1 MVGGKMKMRET
12 EVARREEVVRL
23 GRLQLQM
30 MERRRQLEQTER
42 RIQERL
48 RRNQELEQLLGEV
61 ERMKEQE
68 QEDAEM
74 EISRRAAVVKV
85 WRLQVKVM
93 ERRRQLE
100 RMLGEIGQQFMRE
113 DERERLVEA
122 TEMKMVR
129 AGEQLETR
137 GESPDQLSIY
147 QYIYPGLAEK
157 LDQTL
162 QPVLAQVEEVKGMME
177 TMMTSLEEVEIL
189 QQQDQQQAEALR

>member
-177 TMMTSLEEVEIL
+177 TMMTSLEEVETL
-189 QQQDQQQAEALR
+189 QQQDQEQAEALR